1 MKYLLIC
8 LTVILGCY
16 SCDSGRSAIKS
27 DVNSSNVAANDTLR
41 IANDELEYEILI
53 IEPGFNQWVLSQ
65 PPMGYYGL
73 TFLENRN
80 AFYALEY
87 NRRVQSID
95 RSRDLYPQEINYDPG
110 THYGLEVNYLLYNY
124 FKYFEQTYNQK
135 LR

>member
-1 MKYLLIC
+1 MRYLFYFILVLI
-8 LTVILGCY
+8 VGY
-16 SCDSGRSAIKS
+16 SCDSSKRISTTNEMETNA
-27 DVNSSNVAANDTLR
+27 VENDTVR

-53 IEPGFNQWVLSQ
+53 IEPGFNQWLVSQ

-80 AFYALEY
+80 AFYVLEY
-87 NRRVQSID
+87 NRRVRSID
-95 RSRDLYPQEINYDPG
+95 RSRELYPQEINYDPG
-110 THYGLEVNYLLYNY
+110 TKYGLEVNYLLYNY